1 MKYSK
6 QFYIDRLIKDGWG
19 KHYSDDKHYSDED
32 LYDSFM
38 CFSNYAYSYL
48 NLPAPSKAQLELLEF
63 VSNRKHNHKM
73 LMCLRGL
80 SKSLS
85 AQLYTVWRLLN
96 DPNEHILVMSAT
108 GERAKNFTQFVQKL
122 LRLLPICHGM
132 APRHNKER
140 TSGQSFDIA
149 GATASDSPSVYAVGI
164 ENQIAGFRAT
174 LVIYDDIETAQN
186 AGNQTQREKIDHYAS
201 EAANLLMTGRD
212 ETICLCTPHSRD
224 SIYTGWI
231 QDKGFK
237 HLIIPAEYP
246 ESIDM
251 YGGGLAQYIID
262 DIQANPS
269 LIGQNIDERFTL
281 EILRSKSLRIGKS
294 QYKLQYML
302 DVSESDEMKHPLK
315 LSELIVMDVD
325 IDEAPVKISP
335 SSMKENIVFSKH
347 NGFKTDRLYS
357 PSYVSNERYRYSYR
371 VMSIDPSGRGKDE
384 TGISVGF
391 SLSGKIFIKK
401 VTGVEGGYDVHI
413 MEQIAQMCFEYRID
427 YLVIES
433 NFGDGAYTKMLEPFL
448 RKKSPQ
454 TAIEEVRSS
463 TAKEKR
469 IIATLEPLLN
479 QRRIVIDKQV
489 IDDDML
495 VDVNNSFTYQLTRL
509 TTASGCLRHD
519 DRIDAFEMLCRFIVD
534 KEEFD
539 DDSASNAYEEQELQE
554 ALDVFIKTFK
564 LNKSSKN
571 YSSVY

>member
-224 SIYTGWI
+224 SIYTGW
-231 QDKGFK
+231 
-237 HLIIPAEYP
+237 
-246 ESIDM
+246 SI
-251 YGGGLAQYIID
+251 
-262 DIQANPS
+262 
-269 LIGQNIDERFTL
+269 
-281 EILRSKSLRIGKS
+281 
-294 QYKLQYML
+294 
-302 DVSESDEMKHPLK
+302 
-315 LSELIVMDVD
+315 
-325 IDEAPVKISP
+325 
-335 SSMKENIVFSKH
+335 
-347 NGFKTDRLYS
+347 
-357 PSYVSNERYRYSYR
+357 
-371 VMSIDPSGRGKDE
+371 
-384 TGISVGF
+384 
-391 SLSGKIFIKK
+391 
-401 VTGVEGGYDVHI
+401 
-413 MEQIAQMCFEYRID
+413 CW
-427 YLVIES
+427 
-433 NFGDGAYTKMLEPFL
+433 
-448 RKKSPQ
+448 
-454 TAIEEVRSS
+454 
-463 TAKEKR
+463 
-469 IIATLEPLLN
+469 
-479 QRRIVIDKQV
+479 
-489 IDDDML
+489 
-495 VDVNNSFTYQLTRL
+495 
-509 TTASGCLRHD
+509 
-519 DRIDAFEMLCRFIVD
+519 
-534 KEEFD
+534 
-539 DDSASNAYEEQELQE
+539 
-554 ALDVFIKTFK
+554 
-564 LNKSSKN
+564 
-571 YSSVY
+571 

>member
-1 MKYSK
+1 MRYDK
-6 QFYIDRLIKDGWG
+6 QFYLDRLDRDGWG
-19 KHYSDDKHYSDED
+19 KQYSDDKYYDDAD

-38 CFSNYAYSYL
+38 CFANYAYVYL
-48 NLPAPSKAQLELLEF
+48 NLPAPSKAQLELLDF
-63 VSNRKHNHKM
+63 VSNRQNAHRM

-96 DPNEHILVMSAT
+96 NPDEHILVMSAT

-122 LRLLPICHGM
+122 LKLLPVCNGM
-132 APRHNKER
+132 QPRHNKER
-140 TSGQSFDIA
+140 TSGQSFDVA

-237 HLIIPAEYP
+237 QLIIPAEYP
-246 ESIDM
+246 ENTDM

-262 DIQANPS
+262 DLQRNPS
-269 LIGQNIDERFTL
+269 LVGRNIDERFTL
-281 EILRSKSLRIGKS
+281 DILRSKSLRIGKS

-315 LSELIVMDVD
+315 LNELIVMDVD
-325 IDEAPVKISP
+325 MDEAPLKISP
-335 SSMKENIVFSKH
+335 SSMKENIIFTKH
-347 NGFKTDRLYS
+347 NGFKTDKLYS
-357 PSYVSNERYRYSYR
+357 PSFVSNERYTYSYR
-371 VMSIDPSGRGKDE
+371 VMSIDPSGRGEDE
-384 TGISVGF
+384 TGVSIGF

-401 VTGVEGGYDVHI
+401 ITGLEGGYEVET
-413 MEQIAQMCFEYRID
+413 MEYISQLCADYKID

-433 NFGDGAYTKMLEPFL
+433 NFGDGAYMKMLDPFL
-448 RKKSPQ
+448 RKKSPN

-469 IIATLEPLLN
+469 IINTLEPLLN

-489 IDDDML
+489 LDDDL
-495 VDVNNSFTYQLTRL
+495 KADVINSFTYQLTRL
-509 TTASGCLRHD
+509 TKEPNCLKKD
-519 DRIDAFEMLCRFIVD
+519 DRLDSFEMLCKFILD
-534 KEEFD
+534 KDEFD
-539 DDSASNAYEEQELQE
+539 DDYASNAYEDKELQDAIE
-554 ALDVFIKTFK
+554 VFAKTFK
-564 LNKSSKN
+564 LNRASNN
-571 YSSVY
+571 YGAKY

>member
-1 MKYSK
+1 MKYNK
-6 QFYIDRLIKDGWG
+6 QFYLDRLKKDGWG
-19 KHYSDDKHYSDED
+19 KHYTDDKYYDDIE

-38 CFSNYAYSYL
+38 CFANYAYAYL

-63 VSNRKHNHKM
+63 VSNTENPHRM

-96 DPNEHILVMSAT
+96 NPDEHILVMSAT

-122 LRLLPICHGM
+122 LRLLPVCNGM
-132 APRHNKER
+132 QPRHNKER

-237 HLIIPAEYP
+237 QLIIPAEYP
-246 ESIDM
+246 ENIDL

-262 DIQANPS
+262 DLKDNPS
-269 LIGQNIDERFTL
+269 LIGRNIDERFTL
-281 EILRSKSLRIGKS
+281 EILRSKSLRIGRS

-325 IDEAPVKISP
+325 TEEAPLKISP
-335 SSMKENIVFSKH
+335 SSMKENIIFTKH
-347 NGFKTDRLYS
+347 NGFKTDRLYA
-357 PSYVSNERYRYSYR
+357 PSFVSNERYAYSYR
-371 VMSIDPSGRGKDE
+371 AMAIDPSGRGEDE
-384 TGISVGF
+384 TGVSIGF

-401 VTGVEGGYDVHI
+401 VTGLDGGYEVET
-413 MEQIAQMCFEYRID
+413 MEYIAQLCADYKID

-433 NFGDGAYTKMLEPFL
+433 NFGDGAYMKMLEPFL
-448 RKKSPQ
+448 RKKSPN

-463 TAKEKR
+463 TVKEKR
-469 IIATLEPLLN
+469 IINTLEPLLN

-489 IDDDML
+489 LDDDL
-495 VDVNNSFTYQLTRL
+495 KVEVINSFTYQLTRL
-509 TTASGCLRHD
+509 TKESNCLKKD
-519 DRIDAFEMLCRFIVD
+519 DRLDSFEMLCKFILD
-534 KEEFD
+534 KDEFD
-539 DDSASNAYEEQELQE
+539 DDYASNAYEDKELQE
-554 ALDVFIKTFK
+554 AIDVFTKTFK
-564 LNKSSKN
+564 LNRSRNN
-571 YSSVY
+571 YATNY